1 METAG
6 GAGHEVSEVKMD
18 EIAKGLVETLKETH
32 GDGAHFYI
40 LEQLILTD
48 DKPHLVNENKV
59 WRRVLNTIQNER
71 NYDEQIKL

>member
-1 METAG
+1 MG
-6 GAGHEVSEVKMD
+6 DDGVNSYVSEVTMD

-71 NYDEQIKL
+71 NE